1 MNRCRL
7 SLVCALLMGIS
18 PLVAQAPGRLALID
32 DWQHQHRHILAVID
46 SATPGMLDFRTSP
59 SVRTFAQQIYHIDE
73 VAARIVSGAVAGIAL
88 PPGLLGDTAATLH
101 DRALLRARTDR
112 VFTFVLATLQGLT
125 DEELVREQPMFGG
138 SMPRWRWNLTA
149 LQHSAWTLGQTV
161 PYLRMNQRVPPP
173 FTPF

>member
-1 MNRCRL
+1 
-7 SLVCALLMGIS
+7 
-18 PLVAQAPGRLALID
+18 
-32 DWQHQHRHILAVID
+32 
-46 SATPGMLDFRTSP
+46 MLGFRTSP
-59 SVRTFAQQIYHIDE
+59 GVRTFAQQIHHIDE
-73 VAARIVSGAVAGIAL
+73 VAARIVSSAVAGIAL

-101 DRALLRARTDR
+101 DRALLRAQTDR
-112 VFTFVLATLQGLT
+112 VFTFVLATLRALT
-125 DEELVREQPMFGG
+125 DDELVREQAMFGG